1 MFILWF
7 SLPIAAGALGAALL
21 GIFSHSAYARET
33 GNWAAQAVGQD
44 VANLV
49 AYCALILVA
58 VLAARGALWA
68 YLAWVGLLGYSVYTL
83 GSYRGAIGV
92 LAVAGLAACAVAGA
106 GAGAATK
113 QPPAFEGPLGGV
125 SAVLHGGIAVLVV
138 AGLIV
143 PSAALV
149 LALAA
154 VIAAAW
160 LVGTIH
166 RLTRQVPRA
175 RSHGLAA

>member
-1 MFILWF
+1 MRLTWRDGAATALTGFVMAAAF
-7 SLPIAAGALGAALL
+7 AAAGSWGWPL
-21 GIFSHSAYARET
+21 
-33 GNWAAQAVGQD
+33 
-44 VANLV
+44 
-49 AYCALILVA
+49 
-58 VLAARGALWA
+58 
-68 YLAWVGLLGYSVYTL
+68 L

-166 RLTRQVPRA
+166 RVTRRVPRA